1 MCICIFWGN
10 NQISFFSQHHSLKRL
25 IFLHCRYSRVFC
37 WKLIDHICLGLFPSK
52 PVWVGNPKARKYI
65 FFLVFVIIRNSIK
78 LMLPFFSSLSPFDVY
93 PLSFSPAFTLFLLS
107 HHNPA
112 HHYVRIYSLT
122 QVAEETPR
130 SRGQDTKLG
139 SNIVSQGKGRG
150 HPIPP
155 TPAPS
160 PKCVIST
167 TSLHT
172 FLAWSAAAAAAK

>member
-1 MCICIFWGN
+1 
-10 NQISFFSQHHSLKRL
+10 
-25 IFLHCRYSRVFC
+25 
-37 WKLIDHICLGLFPSK
+37 
-52 PVWVGNPKARKYI
+52 
-65 FFLVFVIIRNSIK
+65 
-78 LMLPFFSSLSPFDVY
+78 MLPFFSSLSTLGIY
-93 PLSFSPAFTLFLLS
+93 PLSFSPAFTLFFLS

-130 SRGQDTKLG
+130 SQGQDTKPC
-139 SNIVSQGKGRG
+139 SNIVSQGKGQE

-172 FLAWSAAAAAAK
+172 FLAWPSSLLISPSVFVLSISLCASLINYFALSFPAQTHPLYPDLSSVLPASSLPPPAAQMVKHHFDLCLHVHKASFCVSVSFIHLL